1 MNTMQMQGLATQRH
15 AMDLAAAAEGRDAS
29 GQLLRPAYGTR
40 LGRLLVDAGTRL
52 LSHPRD

>member
-29 GQLLRPAYGTR
+29 GRLLRPAYGTR

-52 LSHPRD
+52 LNHAGN